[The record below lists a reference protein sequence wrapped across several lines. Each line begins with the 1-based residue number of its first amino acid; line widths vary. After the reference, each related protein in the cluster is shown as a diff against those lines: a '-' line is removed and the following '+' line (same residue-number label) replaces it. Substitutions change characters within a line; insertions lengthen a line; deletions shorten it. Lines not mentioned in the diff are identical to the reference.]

1 MRAKKSR
8 IFLIV
13 VERPSRLPCRYS
25 YWHSSQNVGKDADVA
40 TGVPSGSAR
49 SAGARLQGPAPG
61 AMERDGPRRGGD
73 QHDQADGN
81 REGARG
87 GAEINGDAGQI
98 TAGGHNQ
105 HADAGNGAEDSAA
118 EAVCGVDLE
127 ERAGEDPVG
136 GASGVRGNHGADGD
150 GERSGGAEADIPGGG
165 DHEAGEDAGAQAG
178 GAFARPA
185 GADQGTEEGACAARA
200 HQHAHAE
207 VGGAAV
213 VQAGDFH
220 RENAL
225 AVDGEQY
232 VVGAEQTESA
242 FDEDGAEEA
251 DSVCSAPTMY

>member
-25 YWHSSQNVGKDADVA
+25 YWHSSKNVGKDADVA

-87 GAEINGDAGQI
+87 DAEIDGDAGQI

-105 HADAGNGAEDSAA
+105 HADAEIGAEDAAA
-118 EAVCGVDLE
+118 EAVFGVDLE

-136 GASGVRGNHGADGD
+136 GA
-150 GERSGGAEADIPGGG
+150 P
-165 DHEAGEDAGAQAG
+165 
-178 GAFARPA
+178 
-185 GADQGTEEGACAARA
+185 ACAATTAQMAMASEVEVPRQRYPAAAITKPARMPVRRREWLSPAQRA
-200 HQHAHAE
+200 PIRGPRREPAPRAPINMLMPRR
-207 VGGAAV
+207 AARLWSRP
-213 VQAGDFH
+213 ASFTGKT
-220 RENAL
+220 RSPRMGSSTLL
-225 AVDGEQY
+225 APSRPSPPLPKTVPKRR
-232 VVGAEQTESA
+232 TRSA
-242 FDEDGAEEA
+242 RRQQ
-251 DSVCSAPTMY
+251 C